1 MQRRHLFA
9 LCALPVFAACAS
21 RMPSYTVTAAQLQA
35 ALAARFPRRQPVAG
49 LAELELQA
57 PRLRLLPE
65 ENRVGAELALQAFGG
80 LLQRSYPGVL
90 DVDFGLR
97 YEAADRSLR
106 ATAVRLNALRIDGLP
121 PRAAAV
127 LQGLGAA
134 LAGQALGEVVLHHLR
149 DKDLALADGLG
160 MQPGPITVTPQGL
173 RIDFVPRAAP

>member
-1 MQRRHLFA
+1 MAVSSSTMMAVMR
-9 LCALPVFAACAS
+9 
-21 RMPSYTVTAAQLQA
+21 
-35 ALAARFPRRQPVAG
+35 AG
-49 LAELELQA
+49 GQCVMMEKFD
-57 PRLRLLPE
+57 
-65 ENRVGAELALQAFGG
+65 AELALQAFGG

-106 ATAVRLNALRIDGLP
+106 ATAVRLNVLRIDGLP

-149 DKDLALADGLG
+149 DKDLALDRDRTERLTYALG
-160 MQPGPITVTPQGL
+160 KELEIPVVSGSDTHQAVLALPN
-173 RIDFVPRAAP
+173 FVRQLLPSINDPALP

>member
-1 MQRRHLFA
+1 MQRRHLLA

-21 RMPSYTVTAAQLQA
+21 RMPSYTVSAAQLQG
-35 ALAARFPRRQPVAG
+35 ALAG

-65 ENRVGAELALQAFGG
+65 ENRVGAELALQASGA

-106 ATAVRLNALRIDGLP
+106 ATAVRLNVLRIDGLP

-127 LQGLGAA
+127 LQGLGAG

-173 RIDFVPRAAP
+173 RIDFVPRTTP

>member
-21 RMPSYTVTAAQLQA
+21 RMPSYTVTVAQLQA

-57 PRLRLLPE
+57 PQLRLLPE
-65 ENRVGAELALQAFGG
+65 ENRVGAELALQASGG

-106 ATAVRLNALRIDGLP
+106 ATAVRLNVLRIDGLS

-149 DKDLALADGLG
+149 DKDLADGLG

>member
-21 RMPSYTVTAAQLQA
+21 RMPSYTVTAAHLQA

-80 LLQRSYPGVL
+80 LLQRS
-90 DVDFGLR
+90 
-97 YEAADRSLR
+97 
-106 ATAVRLNALRIDGLP
+106 
-121 PRAAAV
+121 
-127 LQGLGAA
+127 
-134 LAGQALGEVVLHHLR
+134 
-149 DKDLALADGLG
+149 
-160 MQPGPITVTPQGL
+160 
-173 RIDFVPRAAP
+173 

>member
-1 MQRRHLFA
+1 MQRRHLLF

-35 ALAARFPRRQPVAG
+35 ALAARFPSRQPVVG
-49 LAELELQA
+49 LAGRA
-57 PRLRLLPE
+57 
-65 ENRVGAELALQAFGG
+65 VGALLERSCPGG
-80 LLQRSYPGVL
+80 L

-106 ATAVRLNALRIDGLP
+106 ATAVRLNVLRIAGLP

-127 LQGLGAA
+127 LQGLGAG

-149 DKDLALADGLG
+149 DKDLVLADGLG

-173 RIDFVPRAAP
+173 RIDFVPRTTP